1 MIVIFV
7 LGVANFALNRAVFG
21 GRHPLFAR
29 LPLASR
35 KLGNAAALVTEF
47 AVLFFALMLSA
58 RGWPGF
64 VWAYLGYTACN
75 ALAAWFLLARR
86 L

>member
-7 LGVANFALNRAVFG
+7 LGVANFALNRAVFS
-21 GRHPLFAR
+21 GRHPLFAP

-47 AVLFFALMLSA
+47 AVLFFAL